1 MAQSLG
7 ERRNGRKLRGPL
19 VLGAGVIP
27 SRFHQAPTKRRH
39 RSTICAGVGWA
50 SIRALTGWGRRDL
63 RGRVSF
69 VPTVTSNRDDEQ
81 LSFGISLG
89 LRARVAVFGRVFGI
103 GMRRNRVPAEQVG
116 DGCPNGLP
124 LVLSASTERGT
135 EMKKASIASL
145 ETVSIEEA
153 RAYMHES
160 NGDELAAAYLLA
172 QHRNALDGSTDA
184 PDETEVHHALF
195 LLRRAQG
202 LKAPS
207 FDSMRVLLRQRVA
220 A

>member
-1 MAQSLG
+1 MLG
-7 ERRNGRKLRGPL
+7 TA
-19 VLGAGVIP
+19 VLP
-27 SRFHQAPTKRRH
+27 SRLYREPAKRRH
-39 RSTICAGVGWA
+39 QSTIGGRVGRAMRSLGGWA
-50 SIRALTGWGRRDL
+50 RRDL
-63 RGRVSF
+63 RGRVTF
-69 VPTVTSNRDDEQ
+69 VPSASPIVEDES

-103 GMRRNRVPAEQVG
+103 GMRHPRISTEQVG

-172 QHRNALDGSTDA
+172 QHRNALDGSSDA

-207 FDSMRVLLRQRVA
+207 FDSMRVMLRQRVA